1 MFDFLKKNLNN
12 DKLITMFNM
21 LKDNIYEFDGDIL
34 NMFYQEFT
42 FWNNSAND
50 ASRGVVLTPHHIV

>member
-1 MFDFLKKNLNN
+1 MINFIQERYDDSTFAIMFDFLKKNLNN

-34 NMFYQEFT
+34 NMFY
-42 FWNNSAND
+42 
-50 ASRGVVLTPHHIV
+50 